1 MLRHRILFAC
11 AYLQQV
17 LGERLMGVDSS
28 SNSLGIFEAGVHQ
41 RSDIDVLEILKTR
54 YGRSKMGIQTLDY
67 ELNSTKVK
75 LKRVVLLPA
84 IKEKFSPAWQKSWD
98 LKVASELETD
108 NNLVK

>member
-1 MLRHRILFAC
+1 MLRHRILLAC

-54 YGRSKMGIQTLDY
+54 YGRSKMTLEY

-98 LKVASELETD
+98 LKVDSELETD